1 MGVPSSGQLRLRA
14 DINQEVNGNDTDT
27 NVSLGTLADDASFT
41 NPPDQMSEFYGYS
54 ACVTINTGHNSINL
68 MNPSSSSSIFFRL
81 RYTDTGVPTACQ
93 PTSWGVYLGTSSTYT
108 NNTKYTLG
116 TGAAGSWAPYSNR
129 DYTIS
134 SLSSNTQYYAR
145 QWATNAAG
153 ESVQG
158 YNSNATTLL
167 PTVPVSYGQGLV
179 QGGDWTGNYYCPGQF
194 TGNLGFHYNCGVTCE
209 LFVYMG
215 AGFSGNS
222 GSLGVCQQR
231 QGFFSPNQWR
241 YNTITNSS
249 PCTANGSTG
258 SGLTGY
264 GAIAASGYAN
274 STRSV
279 SKTCS

>member
-116 TGAAGSWAPYSNR
+116 TGAAGSLGPYSNR

-134 SLSSNTQYYAR
+134 SLNANTQYYAR
-145 QWATNAAG
+145 QFMTNVAG
-153 ESVQG
+153 ESVQS
-158 YNSNATTLL
+158 YNSTATTPL
-167 PTVPVSYGQGLV
+167 PTVPVSYGQALV
-179 QGGDWTGNYYCPGQF
+179 QSGDWQYNVYCPSNFNG
-194 TGNLGFHYNCGVTCE
+194 TLGFHYNCGVTCE
-209 LFVYMG
+209 LYVYHG
-215 AGFSGNS
+215 AGFNGNS
-222 GSLGVCQQR
+222 GSLGVCQNR
-231 QGFFSPNQWR
+231 QGWFSGNQWR
-241 YNTITNSS
+241 YNNVGNSS
-249 PCTANGSTG
+249 PCNTTGGTG
-258 SGLTGY
+258 SSFTGY
-264 GAIAASGYAN
+264 GAVAAPNYVN

-279 SKTCS
+279 TKTCS